1 MDNESL
7 LPGERVDDLLINGLK
22 IIQHGQEFRFSL
34 DSVLLA
40 QFATVRPGDKAVDL
54 GAGTGVLGLLL
65 TTRGVAAACGVEINP
80 RMAQM
85 AERSIR
91 LNQLE
96 ERVSVVCGDVR
107 ELKKEMLPQ
116 GQWDLV
122 VTNPPYRPLGGGKI
136 SPLTGVATARHETA
150 GTLADFIAAA
160 RGLVRHAGRFAMVH
174 LAERLVEILSV
185 MSMSGIEPKRL
196 RLVHPME
203 GKPAKLL
210 LVEGVR
216 AGRPGLSV
224 QPPLFVYN
232 PDGSYSK
239 EIMAYYQ
246 AGE

>member
-1 MDNESL
+1 MDSDLL
-7 LPGERVDDLLINGLK
+7 LPGERVDDLLIHGLK

-40 QFATVRPGDKAVDL
+40 HFATLRTGVRAVDL

-65 TTRGVAAACGVEINP
+65 TARGASTACGVEINP

-85 AERSIR
+85 AQRSIE

-96 ERVSVVCGDVR
+96 DRVSVICGDIR
-107 ELKKEMLPQ
+107 DQDILPQ

-122 VTNPPYRPLGGGKI
+122 VSNPPYRPLGSGKV
-136 SPLTGVATARHETA
+136 SPLDGVATARHETA
-150 GTLADFIAAA
+150 GALGDFIKAA
-160 RGLVRHAGRFAMVH
+160 RGLLRHGGRFAMVH

-185 MSMSGIEPKRL
+185 MSVAGIEPKRL

-203 GKPAKLL
+203 GKQAKLL
-210 LVEGVR
+210 LVEGIR
-216 AGRPGLSV
+216 AGRTGLSV
-224 QPPLFVYN
+224 LPPLFIYN
-232 PDGSYSK
+232 PDGSYSS

>member
-1 MDNESL
+1 MDSESL

-22 IIQHGQEFRFSL
+22 IIQQGQEFRFSL

-40 QFATVRPGDKAVDL
+40 HFATVRPGDKALDL

-65 TTRGVAAACGVEINP
+65 AARGVSVACGVEINP

-91 LNQLE
+91 LNKLA
-96 ERVSVVCGDVR
+96 ERVSVVRGDVR
-107 ELKKEMLPQ
+107 ELDKALLPCD
-116 GQWDLV
+116 QWDLV

-136 SPLTGVATARHETA
+136 SPLPGVAAARHETA
-150 GTLADFIAAA
+150 GTLTDFVAAA
-160 RGLVRHAGRFAMVH
+160 RSVIRQGGRFAMVH
-174 LAERLVEILSV
+174 LAERLTEIMAV
-185 MSMSGIEPKRL
+185 MNKAGIEPKRL
-196 RLVHPME
+196 RLVHPMAD
-203 GKPAKLL
+203 KKAKLL

-224 QPPLFVYN
+224 LPPLFVYH
-232 PDGSYSK
+232 PEGTYSN